1 MATNMETTLT
11 TADKQKFMMEQLR
24 EHELILYRDTYLGDK
39 VFEMAR
45 SGKSTDEI
53 LVWIWD
59 NDYGKKYGLMP
70 QAINNYLSKRGMN
83 IEVRKALRAV
93 PLLEKVDKAM
103 MSRIEAGSDKLIE
116 FAKKNL
122 DPDFKAKDNT
132 TNVTNIGKQITQINI
147 QVVAPEEESV
157 EEVYEV
163 TPEL

>member
-1 MATNMETTLT
+1 METTLT

-24 EHELILYRDTYLGDK
+24 EHELILYRDTYLWDT

-45 SGKSTDEI
+45 NGKSTDEI

-59 NDYGKKYGLMP
+59 NDYGRKYWLLP
-70 QAINNYLSKRGMN
+70 QAINNYLSKRGMT
-83 IEVRKALRAV
+83 IEVRKALRHI

-103 MSRIEAGSDKLIE
+103 MTRIEAGSDKLIE

-122 DPDFKAKDNT
+122 DPDFKPKDTT

-157 EEVYEV
+157 EEVYSV
-163 TPEL
+163 TPE

>member
-1 MATNMETTLT
+1 MEITLT

-24 EHELILYRDTYLGDK
+24 EHELILFRDTYLGDT

-45 SGKSTDEI
+45 NGKSTDEI

-70 QAINNYLSKRGMN
+70 QAINNYLSKRGMT
-83 IEVRKALRAV
+83 IEVRKALRHI
-93 PLLEKVDKAM
+93 PLLEKVDDAM
-103 MSRIEAGSDKLIE
+103 MKRIEAGSDKLIE

-122 DPDFKAKDNT
+122 DPDFKAKDTT

-147 QVVAPEEESV
+147 QVVAPEEE
-157 EEVYEV
+157 EVYEV
-163 TPEL
+163 TPENAS